1 MVQGS
6 IIIGRS
12 GIKFST
18 LIWLQ
23 VAIVYI
29 LSIALPDNPAT
40 AQRRAVSQQNFA
52 TLSAQADAARAAD
65 HLDQATVLYKK
76 ALVLRP
82 AWQEGWWSL
91 GTVEYDQ
98 SKFAEASRAF
108 QRLIALKPKGGD
120 GDGTAFV
127 MLGLCE
133 FELGHDRNA
142 LRHIEQGKNIGISK
156 DNQLQD
162 VMNYHEGILLQ
173 RSGKFEGAREVLDE
187 LCANGVHSKELVNGL
202 GMVALQ
208 MRDKDP
214 PLQEPE
220 AQIIARVGVA
230 TCLAAQHKFD
240 QAQQVIT
247 AVVQQY
253 PDFPYIH
260 YAYGRLLLDVD
271 HPKAATQQFE
281 QEIKDNP
288 GDAIARLQI
297 AAVNYRVDS
306 AAGLPYAEEA
316 VKLDPNYPFGHYLL
330 GLLLLDTGSYQKAI
344 PELEI
349 ARRYFPQEA
358 QVYFALGSAYAHV
371 GRKQDAARA
380 RTTFAR
386 LKQQPSE
393 QERAGGE
400 MDTKPQQ

>member
-1 MVQGS
+1 MVRGS

-12 GIKFST
+12 GIRFST

-23 VAIVYI
+23 VVFVYI
-29 LSIALPDNPAT
+29 LLIALPGNSAM
-40 AQRRAVSQQNFA
+40 AQGRVVSKQNLAALF
-52 TLSAQADAARAAD
+52 AQADAARTAD

-76 ALVLRP
+76 ALTLSP
-82 AWQEGWWSL
+82 AWSEGWWSL

-98 SKFAEASRAF
+98 SKYAEAANAF
-108 QRLIALKPKGGD
+108 QKLIALKPKG

-133 FELGHDRNA
+133 FELGHDRDS
-142 LRHIEQGKNIGISK
+142 LRYIEQGKNIGIAK
-156 DNQLQD
+156 DNQLHD
-162 VMNYHEGILLQ
+162 VMGYHEGILLQ
-173 RSGKFEGAREVLDE
+173 RLGKFEGAREVLDE
-187 LCANGVHSKELVNGL
+187 LCANGVHSKELVTGL

-208 MRDKDP
+208 MRDKEP
-214 PLQEPE
+214 PLQQPE
-220 AQIIARVGVA
+220 AQIIARVGAA

-240 QAQQVIT
+240 QAQQVLNL
-247 AVVQQY
+247 VVQQY

-260 YAYGRLLLDVD
+260 YAYGRLLLDSD
-271 HPKAATQQFE
+271 HPKAATLQFE

-288 GDAIARLQI
+288 RDAIARLQI
-297 AAVNYRVDS
+297 AAVKYRVDS

-316 VKLDPNYPFGHYLL
+316 VDLDPNYPFGHYLL

-349 ARRYFPQEA
+349 ARRDFPHEA

-371 GRKQDAARA
+371 GRKEDAAHA
-380 RTTFAR
+380 RSTFAS
-386 LKQQPSE
+386 LQQQQSSKE
-393 QERAGGE
+393 SRASGE
-400 MDTKPQQ
+400 MDTKPHQ

>member
-1 MVQGS
+1 MVCMLL
-6 IIIGRS
+6 
-12 GIKFST
+12 T
-18 LIWLQ
+18 
-23 VAIVYI
+23 
-29 LSIALPDNPAT
+29 ALPGNLAM
-40 AQRRAVSQQNFA
+40 AQSRAVSKQNFA
-52 TLSAQADAARAAD
+52 ALSAEADAARAAD
-65 HLDQATVLYKK
+65 HLNQATVLYKK
-76 ALVLRP
+76 ALALRP
-82 AWQEGWWSL
+82 AWSEGWWSL

-98 SKFAEASRAF
+98 GKYAGAARAF
-108 QRLIALKPKGGD
+108 EKLIALKPKGGN
-120 GDGTAFV
+120 GTALV

-142 LRHIEQGKNIGISK
+142 LRHIEQGKNIGIAK

-173 RSGKFEGAREVLDE
+173 RFGKFEGAREVLDE
-187 LCANGVHSKELVNGL
+187 LCANGVHSKELANGL

-220 AQIIARVGVA
+220 AQIVASVGVA

-271 HPKAATQQFE
+271 HPKAATLQFK

-297 AAVNYRVDS
+297 AAANYRVDS

-330 GLLLLDTGSYQKAI
+330 GLLLLDTGSYRKAI

-380 RTTFAR
+380 RATFAR
-386 LKQQPSE
+386 LQQQSSE
-393 QERAGGE
+393 PERAGGE